1 MSIDVSQG
9 INSTGGFMKF
19 STVRGAAAY
28 QQNSPFHQP
37 SKLVASGFVL
47 NMSSDV
53 CRGGSAGSTWGFR
66 DMGMT
71 WAVMNLDL
79 APNAVCLP

>member
-1 MSIDVSQG
+1 
-9 INSTGGFMKF
+9 MKF
-19 STVRGAAAY
+19 STSRGAAVY

-37 SKLVASGFVL
+37 SKLMASGFVL

-53 CRGGSAGSTWGFR
+53 CQGGSAGSAWGFR

-71 WAVMNLDL
+71 WAIMNLDL
-79 APNAVCLP
+79 APNAVCPPKEFSA